1 MEFKIFWSLG
11 AGIKSTG
18 VICIELGIKKGGWYL
33 LLHIDATSRLRRTGY
48 RLIPLLS
55 PPSDQRETEMNQ
67 QSGCLPKQQ
76 TRLKRFDKKVRG
88 NPIMLL
94 PNISKRSTET
104 R

>member
-1 MEFKIFWSLG
+1 MEFKIFWSLR

-18 VICIELGIKKGGWYL
+18 VICIELWIKKSVCYF
-33 LLHIDATSRLRRTGY
+33 DATSRLRRTGY

-55 PPSDQRETEMNQ
+55 PPSNQRETEMNQ

-88 NPIMLL
+88 NPITLL